1 MYLMLGSPGPG
12 FAASLQLA
20 RSIPSC
26 PYIEYPCDPSSY
38 SIDIWQML
46 LTEEIRI
53 DKHGYL
59 PVPQKPGLGVDVNE
73 RSSGNTGA
81 LDEDYTGRSWRERWK
96 FGLGHEEASWRFGKQ
111 TG

>member
-1 MYLMLGSPGPG
+1 MFLLRKVAAMAEIFYKNYVPHAWILGPR

-20 RSIPSC
+20 GSIPNC

-59 PVPQKPGLGVDVNE
+59 PVPQKPGLGVDLNE
-73 RSSGNTGA
+73 EVVRKYRRA
-81 LDEDYTGRSWRERWK
+81 
-96 FGLGHEEASWRFGKQ
+96 
-111 TG
+111 